1 MLTITVEP
9 QCGQYISDAVRE
21 AASLADKLGV
31 CVDFKFNGVPM
42 FVLPNDIRSV
52 ETISKEYFDGL
63 KQRND
68 AEKKAAGGDGKASE
82 ESCSA

>member
-9 QCGQYISDAVRE
+9 QCGQYIGDAVRE
-21 AASLADKLGV
+21 AASLADKLDV

-42 FVLPNDIRSV
+42 FVLPHDIRSV
-52 ETISKEYFDGL
+52 EKISKEYFDGL
-63 KQRND
+63 KRSDD
-68 AEKKAAGGDGKASE
+68 AEKAAGEDGKASE